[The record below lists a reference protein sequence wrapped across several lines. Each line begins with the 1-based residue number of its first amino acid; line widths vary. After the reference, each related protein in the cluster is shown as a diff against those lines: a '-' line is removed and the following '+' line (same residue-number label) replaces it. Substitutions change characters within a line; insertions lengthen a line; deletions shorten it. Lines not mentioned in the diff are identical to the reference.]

1 MYHRLNLCVATMLIW
16 PLENRRMR
24 MQGRFTL
31 VLGPPS
37 SGKATFLRAL
47 AGRVPEEDLA
57 GRIVYSTSDGA
68 HFDAAQGISFAARRI
83 DGSICVKAGISVAYN
98 TPTRKVCG
106 VPYCFC
112 GCAIC

>member
-1 MYHRLNLCVATMLIW
+1 
-16 PLENRRMR
+16 
-24 MQGRFTL
+24 
-31 VLGPPS
+31 
-37 SGKATFLRAL
+37 
-47 AGRVPEEDLA
+47 
-57 GRIVYSTSDGA
+57 VYSTSDGA